1 MRTISILRTACA
13 ALLLW
18 AGLPTAQAQGLRV
31 HYKDGNTVDIPAA
44 LFDHM
49 SPGYLKKTDPDIPDD
64 PDTDDDFR
72 VDPLDLSSPFVSILK
87 DAGMPIYTG
96 SSVPTLNGTFSLKP
110 PQLVK
115 YWSTDP
121 DDYTDLDDIA
131 DNAELIIKFS
141 GQSGNNVYVD
151 MYAIDEEGAD
161 YAIGASMYQGPQGV
175 KARIAGSGSNF
186 TIGFVMTTEIPTWG
200 IFIRL
205 AYIMSGEVSGG
216 TLKNL
221 YIAEASLD
229 ENNNIEEYAIG
240 KDGDGT
246 SPATTW
252 NPRIYTDDSRSLTA
266 TKLARRLMAK
276 RAASEEYWYT
286 IYKTDGTE
294 LKLSQDEL
302 DYVETYE
309 GEFDQR
315 ITQQIP
321 QEYLEK
327 MSAHMPIYSGNT
339 PPAIEG
345 TYVLSPLLLHYSS
358 DGQSLNNLAD
368 QFIRM
373 TNQDTSK
380 NTVMYEDKQA
390 SNYKERTEMVVL
402 GKDNNFTIFAVVP
415 GYLGSVTYKLAT
427 IVSGTMTDAGIK
439 DCHIALLMVD
449 KNDPDN
455 QVMKVGTYRIFKDK
469 DGLAEPSSWSSR
481 TTDRQS
487 LGTGLSSIIAAE

>member
-1 MRTISILRTACA
+1 MFRTHQH
-13 ALLLW
+13 
-18 AGLPTAQAQGLRV
+18 PTP
-31 HYKDGNTVDIPAA
+31 NTQHRAP
-44 LFDHM
+44 
-49 SPGYLKKTDPDIPDD
+49 
-64 PDTDDDFR
+64 
-72 VDPLDLSSPFVSILK
+72 
-87 DAGMPIYTG
+87 
-96 SSVPTLNGTFSLKP
+96 
-110 PQLVK
+110 
-115 YWSTDP
+115 ST
-121 DDYTDLDDIA
+121 
-131 DNAELIIKFS
+131 
-141 GQSGNNVYVD
+141 
-151 MYAIDEEGAD
+151 
-161 YAIGASMYQGPQGV
+161 
-175 KARIAGSGSNF
+175 
-186 TIGFVMTTEIPTWG
+186 
-200 IFIRL
+200 
-205 AYIMSGEVSGG
+205 
-216 TLKNL
+216 
-221 YIAEASLD
+221 
-229 ENNNIEEYAIG
+229 
-240 KDGDGT
+240 
-246 SPATTW
+246 
-252 NPRIYTDDSRSLTA
+252 
-266 TKLARRLMAK
+266 
-276 RAASEEYWYT
+276 EEYWYT

>member
-1 MRTISILRTACA
+1 MT
-13 ALLLW
+13 ALLLMT
-18 AGLPTAQAQGLRV
+18 GLTAVQAQGIRV
-31 HYKDGNTVDIPAA
+31 HYKNGNTVDIPAA
-44 LFDHM
+44 LFDRM
-49 SPGYLKKTDPDIPDD
+49 SPGYVKNTDPDIPDIPD
-64 PDTDDDFR
+64 NPDTGDDFR
-72 VDPLDLSSPFVSILK
+72 VDPLDISSPFVSILK

-96 SSVPTLNGTFSLKP
+96 SSAPTLDGTFSLKP
-110 PQLVK
+110 PKLVK
-115 YWSTDP
+115 FWSTDP
-121 DDYTDLDDIA
+121 EDADLDDIVE
-131 DNAELIIKFS
+131 NAELVVKFA
-141 GQSGNNVYVD
+141 GQSGSNVYVD
-151 MYAIDEEGAD
+151 MYAIDEDGTD
-161 YAIGASMYQGPQGV
+161 YAIGSSMYQGTQGI
-175 KARIAGSGSNF
+175 KAHITGSGSNF
-186 TIGFVMTTEIPTWG
+186 TVGFVATTEIPSWG

-221 YIAEASLD
+221 YVAEASLD
-229 ENNNIEEYAIG
+229 KNNNIEEYAIG

-252 NPRIYTDDSRSLTA
+252 APKTYTDDSRSLTLTS
-266 TKLARRLMAK
+266 TKLSRRLLPKKATV
-276 RAASEEYWYT
+276 SEEYWYT

-345 TYVLSPLLLHYSS
+345 TYVLSPLVLYYSS

-373 TNQDTSK
+373 TDQDTSK

-390 SNYKERTEMVVL
+390 SNYKEKTEMVVL

-439 DCHIALLMVD
+439 DCHIALLMVE

-455 QVMKVGTYRIFKDK
+455 QVMKVGTYRIFKDE
-469 DGLAEPSSWSSR
+469 DGLATPTSWSSR
-481 TTDRQS
+481 STVREGS
-487 LGTGLSSIIAAE
+487 GVGGISIMAAE